1 MRDFILTIATLWCL
15 LMTSCGDYN
24 KVDKTPDYTYK
35 YEAAKQYFSQGYYNR
50 SAQTL
55 QQVISVFKGTE
66 TGEESLFLLGM
77 ANLNARNYDA
87 AATYLRRYYQSYPKG
102 LYTEAARYYTG
113 MALYLS
119 TPEPK
124 LDQSATYEAV
134 TEFQNFI
141 ETFPTSIFRSQAQDR
156 IFELQNKLVE
166 KEYLSAKLYYDLGG
180 YFLNGGNGNYQAC
193 IVTSENAIK
202 DFPYA
207 KRREDFAYL
216 ILKAKYEY
224 AKHSVFEKQAE
235 RYSDAIDEYYGFH
248 SEFPESKY
256 MKEAKEMINKIP
268 KAFYKP
274 EMNDSIK

>member
-1 MRDFILTIATLWCL
+1 MRDFILTLAALGSFL
-15 LMTSCGDYN
+15 FASCSDYN

-35 YEAAKQYFSQGYYNR
+35 YEVAKQYYTQGYYNR

-66 TGEESLFLLGM
+66 AGEESLFLLGM

-102 LYTEAARYYTG
+102 LYTETARYYTG

-156 IFELQNKLVE
+156 IFELQDKLVE
-166 KEYLSAKLYYDLGG
+166 KEYLSAKLYYDLGD

-202 DFPYA
+202 DFPYT
-207 KRREDFAYL
+207 
-216 ILKAKYEY
+216 
-224 AKHSVFEKQAE
+224 
-235 RYSDAIDEYYGFH
+235 
-248 SEFPESKY
+248 
-256 MKEAKEMINKIP
+256 
-268 KAFYKP
+268 
-274 EMNDSIK
+274 